1 MVGLLMTVAVVMVIT
16 ISHRRVGRHIRVI
29 SDMLTGLTVA
39 GLLVNMCIHGAHLG
53 NRCTRLTFLFF
64 LDLVHSDR
72 RLAPAALWL
81 HSGFSLRI

>member
-1 MVGLLMTVAVVMVIT
+1 MVVVGLLMTVAVVMVIT
-16 ISHRRVGRHIRVI
+16 ISH